1 MKFAN
6 NIEVA
11 NKTNNKITKGNIIMN
26 SEFEKAI
33 LVSMVMASYKDKII
47 DEITY
52 QNMMRKLHL

>member
-1 MKFAN
+1 
-6 NIEVA
+6 
-11 NKTNNKITKGNIIMN
+11 MN